1 MGRGLSRNTSKKSL
15 SRFSLLRAISGQASG
30 FGSPDSLLKNAEA
43 RSLLRVAPNKE
54 IAALQSRS
62 LFRLKFPSPNSAQPG
77 YEPQDTGP
85 NYVRNA
91 LRLYLRNRSDFP
103 EYDCA
108 SAF

>member
-1 MGRGLSRNTSKKSL
+1 MGFRLTVVAIC
-15 SRFSLLRAISGQASG
+15 FSLLVCQVCSCRHNLI
-30 FGSPDSLLKNAEA
+30 PWI
-43 RSLLRVAPNKE
+43 SLLRVAPNKE